1 MQPAKIAQT
10 TVCAT
15 LTMRSAPFLDTGYEA
30 DMPSNAPH
38 ERRGHAFS
46 SLALYGSRGRS
57 MRLLG
62 APLTGAMAPFSAEP
76 EDSPERHAHEG
87 H

>member
-38 ERRGHAFS
+38 ERRGHS
-46 SLALYGSRGRS
+46 HLGLEVYGSRGRS
-57 MRLLG
+57 MR
-62 APLTGAMAPFSAEP
+62 
-76 EDSPERHAHEG
+76 
-87 H
+87 